1 LQGFGKKDSI
11 TKLVK
16 NNLIFMAPV
25 VNPDGYE
32 FTFVEDGD
40 RLWRKT
46 RTPTKQDGCIGI
58 DANRNWDIKF
68 GGTMMVNEI
77 FTLDF

>member
-32 FTFVEDGD
+32 FTFVEV
-40 RLWRKT
+40 
-46 RTPTKQDGCIGI
+46 GI

-68 GGTMMVNEI
+68 GGTMMVNKI